1 MADFEQVKQE
11 KTRYWL
17 KLDKDFLKSPHI
29 KVIKSM
35 PNGKDYVLFYLSL
48 MLESVESIGHLKFT
62 DLIPYNYE
70 MLSALTD
77 TNIDIVRNAVKVFE
91 SLGLIQIL
99 DDGTIFVTQV
109 AEMTGKRSESADRVA
124 KFRANKNAKALLV
137 TKCNDNIDIQSIKYK
152 EDNTSNKVSL
162 SKNSDTKNSSTDNNI
177 NINSAFESVW
187 KLYPNKKGKGKVS
200 DKAKKTLFDKGE
212 EQIKRCIERYL
223 KELKKDEWRHPQ
235 NGSTFFTSGYV
246 DYLDEN
252 YTDKK
257 EVKNSGYK
265 SI

>member
-1 MADFEQVKQE
+1 MQEHNFYAVIPTKILRDGSLKEKSKLLYADISSLCNQKGYCWASNEYFANLYGVREETISRALKEIEKSGYIKIDYKKRGAQITERIISILPLYDCENNQPTIDEKINRTIDEKVK
-11 KTRYWL
+11 
-17 KLDKDFLKSPHI
+17 DNNI
-29 KVIKSM
+29 
-35 PNGKDYVLFYLSL
+35 
-48 MLESVESIGHLKFT
+48 SI
-62 DLIPYNYE
+62 
-70 MLSALTD
+70 
-77 TNIDIVRNAVKVFE
+77 
-91 SLGLIQIL
+91 
-99 DDGTIFVTQV
+99 
-109 AEMTGKRSESADRVA
+109 
-124 KFRANKNAKALLV
+124 
-137 TKCNDNIDIQSIKYK
+137 
-152 EDNTSNKVSL
+152 
-162 SKNSDTKNSSTDNNI
+162 NNI